1 MMMMMNA
8 STNSMQVS
16 ALQPSLSPQSVTRRA
31 TVANDGEL
39 RRAWTSGAS
48 IERAPSG
55 THKVDPTILKKLS
68 ASVSH
73 FEGPRKNLSF
83 VVSVETLIPGRRAFS
98 DERASCQLIAR
109 SFDDFR
115 RFRKSLLLRVG
126 SIRDPTCLLSGRSH
140 KCRCEGDSGCPFDV
154 TRTFLERLRFT
165 RMPFLSLGDSEA
177 DLTKRQQEMDN
188 FLQIIFAILHRTQ
201 PGSWHA
207 ECRFLQDVMNFLE
220 VEESFTQQME
230 LMLRSKNRH
239 MNLDGWKTY
248 TLETFGS
255 GIEI

>member
-1 MMMMMNA
+1 MMMMNA
-8 STNSMQVS
+8 STNSMHVS

-39 RRAWTSGAS
+39 HRTWTSGAS
-48 IERAPSG
+48 IERAPSS
-55 THKVDPTILKKLS
+55 THKVDPKILKKLS

-73 FEGPRKNLSF
+73 FEGPH
-83 VVSVETLIPGRRAFS
+83 
-98 DERASCQLIAR
+98 ERASCQLVAR

-140 KCRCEGDSGCPFDV
+140 KCHCEGDNGCPFDV

-165 RMPFLSLGDSEA
+165 RMPFLSLGENEA

-188 FLQIIFAILHRTQ
+188 FLHIIFAILHRTQ
-201 PGSWHA
+201 PGSWHP
-207 ECRFLQDVMNFLE
+207 ECRFLQDVMTFLE